1 MTHGKGYLDR
11 TASKGDVGDGSMA
24 GNATLILKNARI
36 FTVDPGRPWAQAL
49 AVQDDRIV
57 AVGNDDEILELS
69 GADTVKV
76 DAGGR
81 LVVPGFIDGH
91 IHTSMAYEEA
101 FRARLG
107 SARSFDEISVIMRR
121 FAQEHPDK
129 SIVAGTGWTYD
140 AVRVDGDYPT
150 KEMLDEIVGDRPL
163 LMVSYDGWVALGNTR
178 LVDLAAAEFDRSE
191 YDLGGVV
198 RDPATG
204 EPTGVFHNPGDLT
217 YHAGGLSKLIRE
229 SELDGLRWVYER
241 LPRYGITGVHDA
253 QSDFLSLEAYQRLR
267 DEGGLT
273 ARTYIALNHHETT
286 TDEDLRG
293 FVESRDRFSDEWLRT
308 GVVKLFID
316 GVLDSHSAAL
326 LEPYADDPGSRG
338 STSHDPG
345 EFKDLVTKL
354 DGLGLQC
361 MTHSCGDRGVRVV
374 LDAYEHA
381 RNTNGPRD
389 SRHRVEHIE
398 LVSEEDMPRFG
409 QLGVIASM
417 QPIHAV
423 PTEDQALA
431 RAAGPERMRRSFP
444 WRSLDRAGARLAFSS
459 DWPVAD
465 MNPLL
470 GIRAAVVEDAGSG
483 REQTVSLEKAIEA
496 YTINEAY
503 ASFEEDIK
511 GSLEAGKLA
520 DFVVLSKDLFECAPE
535 EIGECE
541 VLLTVLGGREVY
553 RAKTF

>member
-1 MTHGKGYLDR
+1 MCSLKASTPARK
-11 TASKGDVGDGSMA
+11 TASRWG
-24 GNATLILKNARI
+24 T
-36 FTVDPGRPWAQAL
+36 
-49 AVQDDRIV
+49 
-57 AVGNDDEILELS
+57 
-69 GADTVKV
+69 
-76 DAGGR
+76 
-81 LVVPGFIDGH
+81 
-91 IHTSMAYEEA
+91 TSRQF
-101 FRARLG
+101 FR
-107 SARSFDEISVIMRR
+107 D
-121 FAQEHPDK
+121 
-129 SIVAGTGWTYD
+129 
-140 AVRVDGDYPT
+140 
-150 KEMLDEIVGDRPL
+150 
-163 LMVSYDGWVALGNTR
+163 
-178 LVDLAAAEFDRSE
+178 
-191 YDLGGVV
+191 
-198 RDPATG
+198 G

-217 YHAGGLSKLIRE
+217 YHAGNLSRLIRE

-241 LPRYGITGVHDA
+241 LPRHGITGVHDA

-267 DEGGLT
+267 EEGGLK
-273 ARTYIALNHHETT
+273 ARTYIALNYHETT

-293 FVESRDRFSDEWLRT
+293 LVGSRDRFADEWLRT
-308 GVVKLFID
+308 GAVKLFID
-316 GVLDSHSAAL
+316 GVLDSHTAAM
-326 LEPYADDPGSRG
+326 LEPYADDPGSSG
-338 STSHDPG
+338 STSYDPE
-345 EFKDLVTKL
+345 EFKEVVAKL

-381 RNTNGPRD
+381 RKANGQRD

-398 LVSEEDMPRFG
+398 HVSEEDMPRFR

-431 RAAGPERMRRSFP
+431 RAAGPERMGRSFP

-470 GIRAAVVEDAGSG
+470 GIHAAVVDDERSE
-483 REQTVSLEKAIEA
+483 RKQTVSLEKAIEA

-511 GSLEAGKLA
+511 GSLEVGKLA
-520 DFVVLSKDLFECAPE
+520 DFVILSRDLFECAPE
-535 EIGECE
+535 EIKGCE

-553 RAKTF
+553 RAGSF